1 MNLVLVILV
10 AFKYFKNDNLKAQM
24 VAFMLLANEQSREL
38 NQMMFNDSILA
49 FYILLCLYFVS
60 RNKPFK
66 GVIALTL
73 ALSIKAGAMLLVPG
87 FFGWIQYQ
95 HGTIK
100 LFLTLFIFISFQ
112 LLISAP
118 IYVDAIA
125 KSFSLGFQQGAQS
138 SLLRYLQFSKL
149 LGGEPGKERGAIYE
163 YTLYW

>member
-10 AFKYFKNDNLKAQM
+10 AFKYFKNDYLKAQM

-87 FFGWIQYQ
+87 FFGWI
-95 HGTIK
+95 
-100 LFLTLFIFISFQ
+100 
-112 LLISAP
+112 
-118 IYVDAIA
+118 
-125 KSFSLGFQQGAQS
+125 
-138 SLLRYLQFSKL
+138 
-149 LGGEPGKERGAIYE
+149 
-163 YTLYW
+163 

>member
-38 NQMMFNDSILA
+38 NQMMFNVSILA

-87 FFGWIQYQ
+87 FFGWI
-95 HGTIK
+95 
-100 LFLTLFIFISFQ
+100 
-112 LLISAP
+112 
-118 IYVDAIA
+118 
-125 KSFSLGFQQGAQS
+125 
-138 SLLRYLQFSKL
+138 
-149 LGGEPGKERGAIYE
+149 
-163 YTLYW
+163 